1 MAAKKKRVLVLD
13 KEHISYK
20 LRRMAYE
27 IWEHNC
33 DEQDIIL
40 IGIEHG
46 GKILADN
53 LSAILK
59 KISPLKVK
67 TISLTINKK
76 KPLNNAFGFSEN
88 LTGRSVVLV
97 DDVVNSGKTI
107 MYSLNTILSYDLK
120 KLMVAVLVDRKHK
133 NFPIASDIVGHTIAT
148 TVQEHIEVETEG
160 KEIIAVYLE

>member
-1 MAAKKKRVLVLD
+1 MSKKKRVLILD
-13 KEHISYK
+13 KERISYK

-27 IWEHNC
+27 IWEHNS
-33 DEQDIIL
+33 DEKEIIL

-59 KISPLKVK
+59 KISPLKII
-67 TISLTINKK
+67 TIPININKK
-76 KPLNNAFGFSEN
+76 KPLNQIIN
-88 LTGRSVVLV
+88 LEEDLSGRSVILV

-107 MYSLNTILSYDLK
+107 LYSLHCILAYDLK

-133 NFPIASDIVGHTIAT
+133 SFPIASDIIGHSIAT
-148 TVQEHIEVETEG
+148 TLQDHIEVETEG
-160 KEIIAVYLE
+160 NEIKAVYLE